1 MPLATRTKAPVRFAV
16 TFTVDK
22 REEWREMF
30 DEFYRYWKYNYVE
43 EDMHGYDW
51 AANPAALR
59 AARGQDRA
67 DRRLLHARR
76 RDAQR
81 AQLDALRHHG
91 PRGSGGCGGRWRRA
105 GGRGG
110 AAGGAIPP
118 NRTQFMGME
127 LKPDARGLEIAY
139 IYKDGPAD
147 KPWLSV
153 KTGEYVLAIN
163 GTRLTPAYNY
173 WRLLTGPLNE
183 YVTVT
188 VAAAPDAPAAAQ
200 RELRIRTIASMS
212 DLKYNDWVARN
223 RAYVD
228 SVSGGK
234 IAYFH
239 MRAMN
244 QQVLDQLKQDIDQ
257 YFYKQGMI
265 IDVRYNGGG
274 NIDME
279 LMDVLLR
286 NSYEYTWT
294 KTGSPVWGRRPQ
306 QLIAGP
312 QVMLTNWRSNSNA
325 EMVPHAF
332 KELKLGTVVG
342 TPTNGAVVSAPNF
355 PFLDGGSVRIPTTR
369 VVSYDP
375 TKPNNFGYN
384 LENYGVPP
392 NIFVKS
398 SPTDEIKGLD
408 RELLTAVQ
416 EALRLLATGKWQNA
430 M

>member
-1 MPLATRTKAPVRFAV
+1 
-16 TFTVDK
+16 
-22 REEWREMF
+22 
-30 DEFYRYWKYNYVE
+30 
-43 EDMHGYDW
+43 MHGYDW
-51 AANPAALR
+51 AAIRKRYEPLVDKIGQTEDFYMLGAEMLNELNSSYSGITAPA
-59 AARGQDRA
+59 DP
-67 DRRLLHARR
+67 D
-76 RDAQR
+76 D
-81 AQLDALRHHG
+81 DN
-91 PRGSGGCGGRWRRA
+91 GGGG

-110 AAGGAIPP
+110 RGGPAGTIPP
-118 NRTQFMGME
+118 NRTQFIGME
-127 LKPDARGLEIAY
+127 LEPDARGQKITY

-147 KPWLSV
+147 KPWLKAKV
-153 KTGEYVLAIN
+153 GEYVTAIN
-163 GTRLTPAYNY
+163 GTKLTPTSNY
-173 WRLLTGPLNE
+173 WRILTGPLNE
-183 YVTVT
+183 YVTLS
-188 VAAAPDAPAAAQ
+188 VAPAPDAPS
-200 RELRIRTIASMS
+200 RDLRVRTIASMS
-212 DLKYNDWVARN
+212 NLKYEDWVERN
-223 RAYVD
+223 RAFVD

-239 MRAMN
+239 MRSMN

-286 NSYEYTWT
+286 RPYEYTWT
-294 KTGSPVWGRRPQ
+294 RTGSPVWGRRPQ

-332 KELKLGTVVG
+332 KQLGLGTVVG

-355 PFLDGGSVRIPTTR
+355 AFLDGGSTRIPTTR

-398 SPTDEIKGLD
+398 SPDDEIKGLD
-408 RELLTAVQ
+408 RELLTGVQ
-416 EALRLLATGKWQNA
+416 EALRLLSTGKWQHITEPIRQNQDH
-430 M
+430 